1 MDMTSHFPLLPYR
14 HGIFLPFVLVLIAV
28 QMLFAACSS
37 EETPVAPPEKGIAT
51 VGFTISNYRQISFDD
66 FSASRT
72 TRAEQVSLTLAN
84 LQVSVFDANTMELV
98 TPTVLHKSS
107 DYETPETVKA
117 FPVFQLTLPYG
128 HYKILVLG
136 YNGQRECQLQS
147 PSHISWP
154 DNYVPNTFRYYADLI
169 LDASTQP
176 QQSIRLERCV
186 AAFRIESEEPYPNGV
201 KKIRFTSEG
210 GGSVLDATTGLT
222 PTATGRSSEIVIPA
236 DWIGRELDALT
247 TYLFLPTNS
256 ITTKY
261 KVEVLGDND
270 AVMYTHNFDNVP
282 MKVNQMTIWKGKL
295 FEEETPTVSQG
306 FGITWDMGW
315 ENKVYIWP

>member
-51 VGFTISNYRQISFDD
+51 VSFTVSNYRQISFDD
-66 FSASRT
+66 FSASPA
-72 TRAEQVSLTLAN
+72 TRVIRDTLKVAN
-84 LQVSVFDANTMELV
+84 LQMSVYDANTMQLIK
-98 TPTVLHKSS
+98 PTILHKSDEYQS
-107 DYETPETVKA
+107 AEKVKA
-117 FPVFQLTLPYG
+117 FYEFQLSLPYG

-154 DNYVPNTFRYYADLI
+154 DKYVPNTFRYYADLI

-236 DWIGRELDALT
+236 DSIGRKLDALT
-247 TYLFLPTNS
+247 SYLFLPTNS

-282 MKVNQMTIWKGKL
+282 MKINQMTIWNGNL
-295 FEEETPTVSQG
+295 FEEEAQTVSQG
-306 FGITWDMGW
+306 FGITLSLDWGS
-315 ENKVYIWP
+315 KVYI